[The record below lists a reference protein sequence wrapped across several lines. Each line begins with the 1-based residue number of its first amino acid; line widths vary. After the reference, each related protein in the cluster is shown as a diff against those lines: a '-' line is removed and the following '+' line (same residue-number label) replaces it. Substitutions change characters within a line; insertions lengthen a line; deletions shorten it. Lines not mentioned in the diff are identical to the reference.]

1 KEVLRILKI
10 NGFYTVARIAVFRD
24 HLLAE
29 TDPSLAIQS
38 ARGGVWNRGE
48 KEIWCDPTN
57 RKVQDYNIALAAELC
72 SMGAD
77 EIQFDY
83 IRFPT
88 VGNQSDARYRNDFG
102 AMGKQSVIAHFLKRA
117 RREISSRNALVSI
130 DIFGVVAWG
139 KEVDIRKT
147 GQQIGMLAS
156 NCDVISPMLYPSH
169 FNDDF
174 DGFANP
180 GDNPYYFIYNGC
192 RRVIELSGKKA
203 AVRPWLQAFKWR
215 VSRYDSSYVI
225 KQIQAS
231 DDSGAMGYLFWNA
244 ANNYGEVL
252 EAMDMLQ
259 KARAAG
265 PGKASAE
272 KRVN

>member
-1 KEVLRILKI
+1 
-10 NGFYTVARIAVFRD
+10 
-24 HLLAE
+24 
-29 TDPSLAIQS
+29 
-38 ARGGVWNRGE
+38 
-48 KEIWCDPTN
+48 
-57 RKVQDYNIALAAELC
+57 
-72 SMGAD
+72 M
-77 EIQFDY
+77 
-83 IRFPT
+83 
-88 VGNQSDARYRNDFG
+88 
-102 AMGKQSVIAHFLKRA
+102 IAHLLKRA
-117 RREISSRNALVSI
+117 HREISSRNALVSI

-225 KQIQAS
+225 A
-231 DDSGAMGYLFWNA
+231 DTGVRRLAPWDTVLER

-252 EAMDMLQ
+252 EAMDILR
-259 KARAAG
+259 KRRR

-272 KRVN
+272 NRVN